1 MDALG
6 QLGISLP
13 GLATQLISFIILL
26 LILKKV
32 LYGPI
37 VKMLDERSD
46 KIKDSLETAER
57 VQKESAESQAEAKSQ
72 LDAARAEGQELI
84 AQALEMAD
92 RYREEEMEQVK
103 AEIQEARNRAETTIQ
118 REKDAVV
125 EEIRAEF
132 AGIAITAAEKIINQ
146 SLDEKSH
153 KKLIDD
159 VLQENSQA

>member
-1 MDALG
+1 
-6 QLGISLP
+6 
-13 GLATQLISFIILL
+13 
-26 LILKKV
+26 
-32 LYGPI
+32 
-37 VKMLDERSD
+37 
-46 KIKDSLETAER
+46 
-57 VQKESAESQAEAKSQ
+57 
-72 LDAARAEGQELI
+72 
-84 AQALEMAD
+84 MAD